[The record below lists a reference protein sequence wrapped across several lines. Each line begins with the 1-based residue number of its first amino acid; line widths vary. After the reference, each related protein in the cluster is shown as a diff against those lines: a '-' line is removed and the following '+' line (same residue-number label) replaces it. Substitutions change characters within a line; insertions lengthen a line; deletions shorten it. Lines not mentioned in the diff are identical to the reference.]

1 MRSPWNNTCGD
12 IPVLKLHAQ
21 LVSSLVLVA
30 VAALPAHAR
39 PQARKATRGA
49 HNIVL
54 VHGAFVNG
62 GGWEA
67 VYHKLEKDGYKV
79 SVVQNS
85 TTSLADDVA
94 ATRRVLAM
102 QDGPTILVGHSYGGA
117 VITEAG
123 NDPMVVGLVYIAAY
137 APDQAESLETLIHQ
151 APADAPPP
159 PLLPPKDGFLTLDK
173 AKFHASFAADLS
185 AERAAFLA
193 AAQEPFGLSALSG
206 KISSAAWRKKPSWYL
221 VTTNDKMISPVQQRA
236 MAKRAGATLSEVK
249 SSHAVYESKPSDVA
263 ATIEAAARKVP

>member
-1 MRSPWNNTCGD
+1 MNNTEGKT
-12 IPVLKLHAQ
+12 PVPKLHAQ
-21 LVSSLVLVA
+21 IVSSLALVA
-30 VAALPAHAR
+30 AATLPAHAGA
-39 PQARKATRGA
+39 PARKAIRGA

-54 VHGAFVNG
+54 VHGAFVDG

-79 SVVQNS
+79 SIVQNS

-94 ATRRVLAM
+94 ATKRVLAM

-159 PLLPPKDGFLTLDK
+159 PLLPPKDGFFTLDK
-173 AKFHASFAADLS
+173 TKFHASFAADLS
-185 AERAAFLA
+185 DERAAFLA

-206 KISSAAWRKKPSWYL
+206 KISAAAWRKKPSWYL
-221 VTTNDKMISPVQQRA
+221 VTTNDKMISPEQQRS
-236 MAKRAGATLSEVK
+236 MAKRAGAALSEVK
-249 SSHAVYESKPSDVA
+249 SSHAVYESKPSDVV
-263 ATIEAAARKVP
+263 ATIETAARKAR